1 MSGRVAG
8 KAALITGAAGGLGQ
22 AMARMLAREGA
33 RVAVTDTNLEGAR
46 ALAEAIN
53 AECPGVAFAF
63 AHDVTDEADWV
74 AVVDQA
80 VAAMGGLSILIN
92 NAGIGGQLVWAEQ
105 DTLENWRRVQ
115 AVNVE
120 SIMLGCKHA
129 MPHLRASGAASI
141 INISSV
147 AGLAAAPGMGAYNAT
162 KAAVWM
168 YTKTVALEAAKAG
181 WNVRCNSVHPVFIKT
196 PILDPFVAM
205 AGGDEAT
212 AHEKLA
218 RGIPLKRIGE
228 PDDVAYCALYLAS
241 DESKFVTGAEFKI
254 DGGMLAQ

>member
-22 AMARMLAREGA
+22 AMAWMLAREGA
-33 RVAVTDTNLEGAR
+33 KVAVTDMNLDGAR

-53 AECPGVAFAF
+53 ADHPGAAFAF
-63 AHDVTDEADWV
+63 AHDVTDEAQWI

-92 NAGIGGQLVWAEQ
+92 NAGIGGELLFAEQ
-105 DTLENWRRVQ
+105 DSLENWRRVQ
-115 AVNVE
+115 AVNLE
-120 SIMLGCKHA
+120 SVMFGCKHA
-129 MPHLRASGAASI
+129 MAHLRASGAGSI
-141 INISSV
+141 VNISSV

-168 YTKTVALEAAKAG
+168 YSKTIALEAAKAG
-181 WNVRCNSVHPVFIKT
+181 WNVRSNSVHPVFIKT

-205 AGGDEAT
+205 AGGDEEL
-212 AHEKLA
+212 AHHKLM

-228 PDDVAYCALYLAS
+228 PDDVAYAVLYLAS
-241 DESKFVTGAEFKI
+241 DESKFVTATELKV
-254 DGGMLAQ
+254 DGGLSAQ